1 MEKQAAPHTMYLKLA
16 DKCIREGNLAGAL
29 QLIQKARAENPE
41 NRYAE
46 AYEER
51 VRALMPPDQ
60 AEAASSMPPPAPV
73 QADSQNTTRSTIQPA
88 PVTSTP
94 RPAPATPAM
103 PLAEI
108 VGLLSKAYDALS
120 SNDFDGALAVLGEAR
135 VLDPTNGD
143 ITALEGQISAAIA
156 ASTAP
161 AQPSEHY
168 AIVRSTIQ
176 AYCEE
181 ACDLTA
187 RGEFTEAM
195 QLVARGFV
203 LDPADRD
210 LLECERL
217 INYSRLLSEMQQTA
231 IDAAA
236 HRIEQE
242 KLAEDALMG
251 KLAHHLGRARELMN
265 AASYDEALT
274 EVALGQ
280 LIDPTAQSLHAI
292 EEEIWKRKN
301 VLAREQADPRTTA
314 ETARMIRLQI
324 LAAEEFARNGDFTR
338 ALDGLAKAYVLDP
351 TNTDLKRT
359 EIKIRQQELKHHQAS
374 ANTPLKLI
382 YHYDKVANGE

>member
-1 MEKQAAPHTMYLKLA
+1 MERPSAPHTTFLKLA
-16 DKCIREGNLAGAL
+16 DKCVREGNLAGAL
-29 QLIQKARAENPE
+29 ALIQKARAENPE

-51 VRALMPPDQ
+51 VKALMPPD
-60 AEAASSMPPPAPV
+60 AGTTTPPAPPAV
-73 QADSQNTTRSTIQPA
+73 AAAPRTQAPPA
-88 PVTSTP
+88 
-94 RPAPATPAM
+94 APAM

-108 VGLLSKAYDALS
+108 VDLLSKAYDALS
-120 SNDFDGALAVLGEAR
+120 NSDFSGALAILGEAR
-135 VLDPTNGD
+135 QLDPTNGD
-143 ITALEGQISAAIA
+143 ITALEEQISAAV
-156 ASTAP
+156 SAP
-161 AQPSEHY
+161 PTPTGSGTHY
-168 AIVRSTIQ
+168 AVVRSTIQ

-181 ACDLTA
+181 ACDLAA
-187 RGEFTEAM
+187 RGEFMEAM

-217 INYSRLLSEMQQTA
+217 INYSRLLSDMQQTA
-231 IDAAA
+231 VDAAA

-242 KLAEDALMG
+242 KLAEDAMLG
-251 KLAHHLGRARELMN
+251 RLAQHLARARELMT
-265 AASYDEALT
+265 AAAFDEALT
-274 EVALGQ
+274 EIALGQ
-280 LIDPTAQSLHAI
+280 LIDPDAQSLHAL

-301 VLAREQADPRTTA
+301 ASAREHADPRTNA
-314 ETARMIRLQI
+314 ETARLIRLQI
-324 LAAEEFARNGDFTR
+324 LAAEEFARSGDFTR

-359 EIKIRQQELKHHQAS
+359 EIKIRQQELRHHQQS

>member
-1 MEKQAAPHTMYLKLA
+1 MEKQSAPHTMFLKLA
-16 DKCIREGNLAGAL
+16 DKCVREGNLAGAL
-29 QLIQKARAENPE
+29 ALIQKARIENPD

-51 VRALMPPDQ
+51 VQALMPPDPGDALQ
-60 AEAASSMPPPAPV
+60 PPVPVNAQSPAAPAASA
-73 QADSQNTTRSTIQPA
+73 A
-88 PVTSTP
+88 
-94 RPAPATPAM
+94 PAM

-120 SNDFDGALAVLGEAR
+120 NSDFSGALAVLGEAR
-135 VLDPTNGD
+135 QLDPTNGD
-143 ITALEGQISAAIA
+143 ITALEEQISAAV
-156 ASTAP
+156 SAP
-161 AQPSEHY
+161 PTPAGTGTHY
-168 AIVRSTIQ
+168 AVVRSTIQ

-181 ACDLTA
+181 ACDLAA
-187 RGEFTEAM
+187 RGEFMEAM

-217 INYSRLLSEMQQTA
+217 INYSRLLSDMQQTA
-231 IDAAA
+231 VEAAA

-242 KLAEDALMG
+242 QLAEDAMLG
-251 KLAHHLGRARELMN
+251 RLAHHLARARELMT
-265 AASYDEALT
+265 AAAFDEALT
-274 EVALGQ
+274 EIALGQ
-280 LIDPTAQSLHAI
+280 LIDPAAQSLHAL

-301 VLAREQADPRTTA
+301 ASAREHADPRTNA
-314 ETARMIRLQI
+314 ETARLIRLQI
-324 LAAEEFARNGDFTR
+324 LAAEEFARSGDFTR

-351 TNTDLKRT
+351 TNTDLKRA
-359 EIKIRQQELKHHQAS
+359 EIKIRQQELRHHQQS

>member
-1 MEKQAAPHTMYLKLA
+1 MEKKSAPHTMFLKLA
-16 DKCIREGNLAGAL
+16 DKCVREGNLAGAL
-29 QLIQKARAENPE
+29 ALIQKARAENPE

-51 VRALMPPDQ
+51 VLALMPPGS
-60 AEAASSMPPPAPV
+60 APVAATPATATPVPPPAP
-73 QADSQNTTRSTIQPA
+73 AL
-88 PVTSTP
+88 
-94 RPAPATPAM
+94 
-103 PLAEI
+103 PLTEI
-108 VGLLSKAYDALS
+108 VGLLSRAYNALS
-120 SNDFDGALAVLGEAR
+120 SSDFNGALDILAEAR
-135 VLDPTNGD
+135 TLDPDNSD
-143 ITALEGQISAAIA
+143 IAALEEQIKSAVTA
-156 ASTAP
+156 AEEP
-161 AQPSEHY
+161 AAAETGTHY
-168 AIVRSTIQ
+168 AVVRSTIQ

-187 RGEFTEAM
+187 RGEFMEAM
-195 QLVARGFV
+195 QLVARGFM

-217 INYSRLLSEMQQTA
+217 INYSRLLAEMQQSA
-231 IDAAA
+231 VEAAG

-242 KLAEDALMG
+242 KLAEDARLG
-251 KLAHHLGRARELMN
+251 QLAHHLGRARELMN
-265 AASYDEALT
+265 GAAYDEALT
-274 EVALGQ
+274 EIALGQ
-280 LIDPTAQSLHAI
+280 IIDPGAQSLRGL

-301 VLAREQADPRTTA
+301 MLAREQADPRTTA

-324 LAAEEFARNGDFTR
+324 LAAEEFARSGDFTR

-359 EIKIRQQELKHHQAS
+359 EIKIRQQELRHHQAS

>member
-1 MEKQAAPHTMYLKLA
+1 MEKANAPHTMYLKLA
-16 DKCIREGNLAGAL
+16 DKCIREGNLPGAL
-29 QLIQKARAENPE
+29 ALIQKARSENPE

-51 VRALMPPDQ
+51 VLALMPS
-60 AEAASSMPPPAPV
+60 AATQTAPEPALAPV
-73 QADSQNTTRSTIQPA
+73 AVKLPA
-88 PVTSTP
+88 
-94 RPAPATPAM
+94 AAAT

-120 SNDFDGALAVLGEAR
+120 NNDFDGALTILGEAR
-135 VLDPTNGD
+135 KLDPGNSD
-143 ITALEGQISAAIA
+143 ITALEEQITAAL
-156 ASTAP
+156 TPPAP
-161 AQPSEHY
+161 ADDGTHY
-168 AIVRSTIQ
+168 AVVRSTIQ

-187 RGEFTEAM
+187 RGEFMEAM

-231 IDAAA
+231 VDAAS

-242 KLAEDALMG
+242 KLAEDALLG
-251 KLAHHLGRARELMN
+251 KLAQHLGRARELMN
-265 AASYDEALT
+265 AAAYDEALT
-274 EVALGQ
+274 EIALGEI
-280 LIDPTAQSLHAI
+280 IDPTAQSLRTF

-301 VLAREQADPRTTA
+301 ALAREQADPRTTA

-324 LAAEEFARNGDFTR
+324 LAAEEFSRNGDFTR

-359 EIKIRQQELKHHQAS
+359 EIKIRQQELRHHQTS